1 MSSRIGTMK
10 KAVTSLLLL
19 VQTISTSAGVFMYAE
34 IPNGR
39 IYLYGQ
45 CAIKP
50 GVNCAC
56 AVANHGSEDDDFMCM
71 NVEPDRIVFKNDRY
85 RYEVPL
91 DAIKTEISEPSSPSP
106 TTGTPTRRV
115 PG

>member
-1 MSSRIGTMK
+1 MK
-10 KAVTSLLLL
+10 KAIASLLLL
-19 VQTISTSAGVFMYAE
+19 VQAMSAFAGVFMYAE

-39 IYLYGQ
+39 IYLYGR

-50 GVNCAC
+50 GENCAC

-91 DAIKTEISEPSSPSP
+91 DAIKTEISEPSSPAS
-106 TTGTPTRRV
+106 GTPLRKA